1 MASFRSLLVW
11 QKAHE
16 LTLAVYRVSVDFP
29 AQERFALTDQL
40 RRAAASVPANIAE
53 GYGTG
58 LDKVF
63 LHHLARAQ
71 GSLAETRYFLLLAQD
86 LNYLGPQEYEE
97 GANVAAEASKLLTAF
112 RAKVYQ
118 RCTDPGE

>member
-16 LTLAVYRVSVDFP
+16 LTLAVYRVGAGFP

-40 RRAAASVPANIAE
+40 RRAAASVPANTAD

-58 LDKVF
+58 LDRVF

-86 LNYLGPQEYEE
+86 LNYLGPQDYE
-97 GANVAAEASKLLTAF
+97 GVAGVAAEASKLLTAF
-112 RAKVYQ
+112 RAKVRE
-118 RCTDPGE
+118 RCSDQHE